1 MKLMKQKYIIT
12 VDQEIEYGRR
22 MKKAAI
28 LSGQIGKL
36 PEKFNIGQR
45 NRMNSIKSQCET
57 FFHKSPKP
65 ITAFELKEGLGMS
78 EINHAHNY
86 IQRLVL
92 EGVIKKSAKNEN
104 SRLAEYEIK

>member
-22 MKKAAI
+22 MKEAAI

-45 NRMNSIKSQCET
+45 NRLNSIKSQCET

-92 EGVIKKSAKNEN
+92 EGVIKKSAKNKN